1 MKVEPLSIDI
11 VGLVGACSYAL
22 DCIEAELVNV
32 KNKHG
37 KRVAYISVRMAE
49 YWSIKSDALQDL
61 AMCALLHDNAL
72 TQYIS
77 EELQNHSDVYIKNNL
92 SEKKN
97 IFIVFM
103 VKKISQNFRLK
114 QMFQTL
120 YYITMS
126 MRMEPVHFKRH
137 GGKFHCLQG

>member
-1 MKVEPLSIDI
+1 MEMLKAFIHIKVTEQHKYNSNMNYKIYP
-11 VGLVGACSYAL
+11 
-22 DCIEAELVNV
+22 
-32 KNKHG
+32 
-37 KRVAYISVRMAE
+37 R
-49 YWSIKSDALQDL
+49 
-61 AMCALLHDNAL
+61 
-72 TQYIS
+72 
-77 EELQNHSDVYIKNNL
+77 
-92 SEKKN
+92 KKQ

>member
-72 TQYIS
+72 TPVSYTH
-77 EELQNHSDVYIKNNL
+77 L
-92 SEKKN
+92 
-97 IFIVFM
+97 
-103 VKKISQNFRLK
+103 
-114 QMFQTL
+114 TL
-120 YYITMS
+120 PTIERCRS
-126 MRMEPVHFKRH
+126 RW
-137 GGKFHCLQG
+137 

>member
-77 EELQNHSDVYIKNNL
+77 EELQNHSDVYIKNNQRR
-92 SEKKN
+92 KN

>member
-77 EELQNHSDVYIKNNL
+77 EERCFLYKI
-92 SEKKN
+92 
-97 IFIVFM
+97 IPMFI
-103 VKKISQNFRLK
+103 NRLFD

-120 YYITMS
+120 YYIMS
-126 MRMEPVHFKRH
+126 MWMEPVHFKRWREN
-137 GGKFHCLQG
+137 K

>member
-77 EELQNHSDVYIKNNL
+77 EELQIIPMFISKIIYQRR
-92 SEKKN
+92 KN

>member
-61 AMCALLHDNAL
+61 AMCALLHDN
-72 TQYIS
+72 
-77 EELQNHSDVYIKNNL
+77 
-92 SEKKN
+92 
-97 IFIVFM
+97 VFM

>member
-1 MKVEPLSIDI
+1 MNYKIYP
-11 VGLVGACSYAL
+11 
-22 DCIEAELVNV
+22 
-32 KNKHG
+32 
-37 KRVAYISVRMAE
+37 R
-49 YWSIKSDALQDL
+49 
-61 AMCALLHDNAL
+61 
-72 TQYIS
+72 
-77 EELQNHSDVYIKNNL
+77 
-92 SEKKN
+92 KKQ

-137 GGKFHCLQG
+137 GGKFHCLQGLYQTMSFKDITLKEIEKKPVFQEHRSITIFRQKRKYFLHF

>member
-61 AMCALLHDNAL
+61 AMCAY
-72 TQYIS
+72 QRR
-77 EELQNHSDVYIKNNL
+77 
-92 SEKKN
+92 KN

-126 MRMEPVHFKRH
+126 MRMEPVHFKRR